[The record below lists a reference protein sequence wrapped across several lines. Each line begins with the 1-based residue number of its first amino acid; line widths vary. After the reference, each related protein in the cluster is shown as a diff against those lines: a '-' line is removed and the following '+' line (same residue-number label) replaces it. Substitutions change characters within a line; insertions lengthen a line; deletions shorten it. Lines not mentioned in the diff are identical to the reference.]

1 MNSQSSNRRIRDLID
16 GKHSIYLYLA
26 TEDAMKQFRRQAKNE
41 WIRFGDGAPASRRKP
56 KQIMRLLDDGT
67 VCYVG
72 FAGAM
77 RFYHSD
83 EPTVLRVD
91 FEKYMA
97 GDGDYFAA
105 GTLLL
110 CMRTKTNHETR

>member
-1 MNSQSSNRRIRDLID
+1 MNSHFPNRRIRDLID

-41 WIRFGDGAPASRRKP
+41 WIRFGDGALATRRKP

-67 VCYVG
+67 VCFVG
-72 FAGAM
+72 FAGVM

-83 EPTVLRVD
+83 EPHVLRIDYERYMLGHDDYIVD
-91 FEKYMA
+91 VSF
-97 GDGDYFAA
+97 
-105 GTLLL
+105 
-110 CMRTKTNHETR
+110 